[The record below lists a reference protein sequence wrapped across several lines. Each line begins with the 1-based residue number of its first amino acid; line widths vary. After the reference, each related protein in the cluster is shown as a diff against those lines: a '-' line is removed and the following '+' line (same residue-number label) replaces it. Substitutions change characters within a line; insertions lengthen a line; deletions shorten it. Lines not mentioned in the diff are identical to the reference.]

1 MIKIGIIQFPG
12 TNTERETSLALKRAN
27 MHSIDILWND
37 SIDKVSD
44 CDGYI
49 IAGGFSFE
57 DRSRA
62 GIIASLDPIMK
73 IIKTEAQKG
82 KPVFGICNGAQILV
96 ESGLV
101 PGVSDNKTCVSLAD
115 NKRIQNGYVV
125 GTGYYNEWTYLK
137 TSVSSQSTAFTK
149 HLKKDELIHVPFAHA
164 EGRFVIPKNL
174 LTELIK
180 NDQTPFRYSNSS
192 GYVSNQFPI
201 NPNGSDY
208 NLAAI
213 CNTSGNVLAMM
224 PHPERTENGD
234 KIFSSMKSYIE
245 EGIQPANKTL
255 NYIPEKP
262 IINKYKPGKN
272 VVSWVVDLIITDN
285 EAVSVQNAIDK
296 LGIDLKI
303 SKQTLWELSIANNS
317 PSVLEKIKLT
327 GELFNSNKE
336 YISNFIKEKNV
347 VTFLVQQKEDMH
359 CKVKFDSLKER
370 FDISELSKLKRGVL
384 WNISSKN
391 TNFNSEIDKLL
402 ETNILFNQL
411 SHECFRIS

>member
-12 TNTERETSLALKRAN
+12 TNTERETSLALKRSN

-149 HLKKDELIHVPFAHA
+149 HLKKDELIHIPFAHA

-262 IINKYKPGKN
+262 IINKYEPGKN

>member
-262 IINKYKPGKN
+262 IINKYEPGKN